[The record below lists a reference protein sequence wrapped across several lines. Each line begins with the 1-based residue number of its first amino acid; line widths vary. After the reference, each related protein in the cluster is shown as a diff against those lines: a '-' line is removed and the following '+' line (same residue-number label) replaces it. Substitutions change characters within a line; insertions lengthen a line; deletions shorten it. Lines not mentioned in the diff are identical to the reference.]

1 MEDDSEFDIA
11 ITSVCEQPPGLD
23 RLLRTAITTALLRH
37 KAQAARI
44 SVALVD
50 DARISELNETH
61 LDHKGPTDVISFDLR
76 DQDDVKADG
85 GRNNGTPIDGEVVVC
100 VDAARREA
108 EQRRHDVSAELALY
122 AVHGTLHLLGYDDKS
137 EEDAARMHEIEDD
150 ILVSIGLG
158 PVSRRESR

>member
-11 ITSVCEQPPGLD
+11 ITSISEPPPGLD

-37 KAQAARI
+37 KTATARI

-50 DARISELNETH
+50 DSRISHINETH
-61 LDHKGPTDVISFDLR
+61 LDHEGPTDVIAFDLR
-76 DQDDVKADG
+76 DENDVRANRV
-85 GRNNGTPIDGEVVVC
+85 RNNGTPIDGEVVVC

-108 EQRRHDVSAELALY
+108 ERRRHDVSAELALY
-122 AVHGTLHLLGYDDKS
+122 AVHGTLHLLGYDDQS
-137 EEDAARMHEIEDD
+137 DEDAARMHEIEDD

-158 PVSRRESR
+158 PVYRGESR